1 MLLLSLQYCA
11 IFHQIIYIYC
21 CLSFVCVCV
30 CVPGINSA
38 IVRGICKVIG
48 TTLTKYKDPVSQN
61 LVRSLITSLVQQHP
75 DLTVEHLNTVLKAL
89 LAKDLATN
97 SLKTSQAAVI
107 ALGWS
112 IIVAGNACTS
122 GSDTIKTELPKL
134 VANQAEL
141 YQLALASPNA
151 KVAEKA
157 TQILTQFWQQHKGTD
172 ELYFKHLIGAESS
185 SSVIIFLSTILS
197 YRFDQDDGNVTL
209 LHEHKAALLEH
220 FIKGLV
226 SVKVKPREQFI
237 PACRVLLTSI
247 SHAEFKASVQS
258 ALQRAMLRSPEIV
271 LQAVGAIVQQLQI
284 DVSDFAEELGKPL
297 IQNLYTKDD
306 VARSEAVYSLTEIA
320 KRCSSARVVEA
331 LLKQIFAVLNGSDGK
346 ITVTEYRINV
356 LQVSDDEMYLVTLYL
371 HVYILAPTHRE
382 LAIWP
387 TTQCRA
393 LNPNN
398 CSRPP
403 SPICSPR
410 PSKRK
415 STRK

>member
-1 MLLLSLQYCA
+1 M
-11 IFHQIIYIYC
+11 
-21 CLSFVCVCV
+21 
-30 CVPGINSA
+30 
-38 IVRGICKVIG
+38 IG
-48 TTLTKYKDPVSQN
+48 TTLTKYKDPISQN
-61 LVRSLITSLVQQHP
+61 LVRALISSLVQQHP
-75 DLTVEHLNTVLKAL
+75 ELTIEHLNTVLKAL

-112 IIVAGNACTS
+112 IIVAGNVSTS
-122 GSDTIKTELPKL
+122 SNTVVQSEQPKL
-134 VANQAEL
+134 VAVQAEL

-157 TQILTQFWQQHKGTD
+157 TQIITQFWQQHKGSD
-172 ELYFKHLIGAESS
+172 ELYFKQLISTESN

-197 YRFDQDDGNVTL
+197 HRFDHHDQNLAL

-226 SVKVKPREQFI
+226 TVKVKPREQFI

-247 SHAEFKASVQS
+247 SHDEFKTSVQS

-284 DVSDFAEELGKPL
+284 DVSEFAEDLGKPL

-320 KRCSSARVVEA
+320 KRCSSAKVVES

-356 LQVSDDEMYLVTLYL
+356 LQVSGYFIV
-371 HVYILAPTHRE
+371 HIYIQTIH
-382 LAIWP
+382 
-387 TTQCRA
+387 
-393 LNPNN
+393 NN
-398 CSRPP
+398 ISIRFYKFYTKQL
-403 SPICSPR
+403 SSIKKKNILRVVLSNL
-410 PSKRK
+410 
-415 STRK
+415 